1 MDNDRATVDKGS
13 LPVSMV
19 HKKKQPGIAVYY
31 QAKKAKV
38 GRPKQVEKIVYSME
52 QYFFKQ
58 IKEDLDED
66 ELGDLNNIKWGA
78 IRNGAGTNQASCP
91 PPLLQVKVDIIFL
104 TYVYFVC

>member
-38 GRPKQVEKIVYSME
+38 GRPKQVEKIVYRNTSPN
-52 QYFFKQ
+52 KS
-58 IKEDLDED
+58 KEILMKMS
-66 ELGDLNNIKWGA
+66 LATLW
-78 IRNGAGTNQASCP
+78 RS
-91 PPLLQVKVDIIFL
+91 
-104 TYVYFVC
+104 